1 VGQFIGLLDVVELK
15 SRYDGICGSGYED
28 SRREERDRLTHS
40 YKKGLEPSWPSDHA
54 QPWLAGAVGG
64 VVLSLGFLSA
74 LTGIV
79 GLSSLSRKFTRYIS
93 IAALFTFVALTQ
105 FAVRSLVAS
114 LG

>member
-1 VGQFIGLLDVVELK
+1 
-15 SRYDGICGSGYED
+15 
-28 SRREERDRLTHS
+28 
-40 YKKGLEPSWPSDHA
+40 
-54 QPWLAGAVGG
+54 
-64 VVLSLGFLSA
+64 VLSLGFLSA